1 MGTAARRSENTG
13 MGKDTSAAESWT
25 GREPHP
31 LTGTALTFD
40 LAAEA
45 EALKREPTWQ
55 QHGHNAKTLIK
66 HSDVRVV
73 LIALRA
79 GERMQEHKTD
89 QCVTIHA
96 LSGRLR
102 LHLRSGSDTIDLPRG
117 TLIALDHTVVHDVEA
132 LEESVFVLTL
142 GWSKR

>member
-1 MGTAARRSENTG
+1 MAAMAKNS
-13 MGKDTSAAESWT
+13 SAAQSWS

-45 EALKREPTWQ
+45 EQLRNEPTWQ
-55 QHGHNAKTLIK
+55 INGHNAKTLVK

-79 GERMQEHKTD
+79 GARMQEHKTD
-89 QCVTIHA
+89 QCVTLHA

-102 LHLRSGSDTIDLPRG
+102 VHLPGNTVELATG
-117 TLIALDHTVVHDVEA
+117 ALMALDHTVVHDVEA

-142 GWSKR
+142 GWSRR

>member
-1 MGTAARRSENTG
+1 MSAMANES
-13 MGKDTSAAESWT
+13 SAASRT

-31 LTGTALTFD
+31 LTGTALTFN

-45 EALKREPTWQ
+45 EALKKEPTWAL
-55 QHGHNAKTLIK
+55 HGHNAKTLVK

-79 GERMQEHKTD
+79 GARMQEHKTD
-89 QCVTIHA
+89 QCVTLHA

-102 LHLRSGSDTIDLPRG
+102 LHLPSDTIDLPMG
-117 TLIALDHTVVHDVEA
+117 ALIALDHTVVHDVEA